1 MFVLGDREHLLFGKA
16 TKSHAILKG
25 NHGP

>member
-16 TKSHAILKG
+16 AKSHAILKG
-25 NHGP
+25 NHAP